1 MKRKNSSSSASP
13 LENILSD
20 SRFRIAVIGALF
32 CVGLLILWGRLYYV
46 QVMGGKHHLEQVS
59 NQSLRRI
66 RIPNRRGRIL
76 SSDNVVFADNRLEF
90 DLVFFPE
97 EMKKRRRRDTVVYMY
112 ENARRAAAMT
122 GMENRITTNEILH
135 HLNRRPGIPLVVL
148 KNLDTRAA
156 ARAFEFARITP
167 GCDVVPRSVRTYPM
181 KRTACHIIGFTGLEE
196 RISAS
201 DKEDFFYYVPDAVG
215 REGIEKACDVLE
227 DGNGV
232 GLRGLPGYSLIQVDK
247 MGYAKNHI
255 IHEIPPV
262 SGVTVVLTLD
272 SKAQIAAEKVLEG
285 YRGALVMLDADTGDV
300 LAAASAPGY
309 DLSRFSPAVGRD
321 YYRELRNNPGN
332 PLFNRAFSGVYTPGS
347 IFKPLVMLSLLSS
360 GVSPSGIVECDGASH
375 IGDARIRC
383 ASYRRGG
390 HGEVDSINALNWSC
404 NDYMIENA
412 VKYPADNFFQMA
424 QQAGIGVKTGVEIS
438 ESRGVAP
445 SFAEKRRRYRAG
457 WTKYDTALLSIGQG
471 IISITP
477 LQAAVF
483 CAALANG
490 GKILKPHLVKEVV
503 DNTGVVI
510 RRRQVELKSS
520 LVGDAAAFEAVKKG
534 MYEVVN
540 SSTGSG
546 RRAKVDGLEIYGKTG
561 SAEVGKR
568 GNLKIIAW
576 FIAYTSYKG
585 RNYAVAA
592 VVEEGT
598 SGGSLC
604 APVVGRFLKNYLA
617 VPENN
622 R

>member
-1 MKRKNSSSSASP
+1 MNVKKKQRVSASSD
-13 LENILSD
+13 NVFND

-32 CVGLLILWGRLYYV
+32 VTGLLVLWGRLYYI
-46 QVMGGKHHLEQVS
+46 QVMGGEKHLEQVS
-59 NQSLRRI
+59 NQSMRRI
-66 RIPNRRGRIL
+66 RIPNRRGRIV

-90 DLVFFPE
+90 DLVFYPE
-97 EMKKRRRRDTVVYMY
+97 EMKKRRRQDTVLCMY

-122 GMENRITTNEILH
+122 GRENTVTTNEIIQ
-135 HLNRRPGIPLVVL
+135 HLYKRPGIPFVVL
-148 KNLDTRAA
+148 KNLDTKAA

-167 GCDVVPRSVRTYPM
+167 GCDVVPRLVRTYPM
-181 KRTACHIIGFTGLEE
+181 KRTACHIIGYTGLQE
-196 RISAS
+196 RTAAP
-201 DKEDFFYYVPDAVG
+201 DKEDFFYYVPDAIG
-215 REGIEKACDVLE
+215 REGIEKSCDVLPG
-227 DGNGV
+227 GNGV

-262 SGVTVVLTLD
+262 AGVTVVMTVN
-272 SKAQIAAEKVLEG
+272 SRAQIAAEQVLAG
-285 YRGALVMLDADTGDV
+285 HRGALVLLDADNGDI

-309 DLSRFSPAVGRD
+309 DLDRFTPNLGKE
-321 YYRELRNNPGN
+321 YYNVLRNDPAN

-347 IFKPLVMLSLLSS
+347 IFKPLIMLSMLSS
-360 GVSPSGIVECDGASH
+360 GRLPSEIVDCDGASH
-375 IGDARIRC
+375 IGDARVRC

-412 VKYPADNFFQMA
+412 VKFPAEQFFDMA
-424 QQAGIGVKTGVEIS
+424 KQAGLGKRTGVEIA

-445 SFAEKRRRYRAG
+445 SFAEKRRRYRSG

-471 IISITP
+471 IVSVTP

-490 GKILKPHLVKEVV
+490 GKVFKPHLVKEII
-503 DNTGVVI
+503 DNAGVVI
-510 RRRQVELKSS
+510 RKREVELSS
-520 LVGDAAAFEAVKKG
+520 TLSGTAEAFETVRKG

-540 SSTGSG
+540 SATGSG
-546 RRAKVDGLEIYGKTG
+546 RRARVNGLDIYGKTG
-561 SAEVGKR
+561 SAEIGRK

-576 FIAYTSYKG
+576 FIAYTKYKG
-585 RNYAVAA
+585 KNYAVAA

-604 APVVGRFLKNYLA
+604 APIVGRFLKNALS
-617 VPENN
+617 VSEND
-622 R
+622 